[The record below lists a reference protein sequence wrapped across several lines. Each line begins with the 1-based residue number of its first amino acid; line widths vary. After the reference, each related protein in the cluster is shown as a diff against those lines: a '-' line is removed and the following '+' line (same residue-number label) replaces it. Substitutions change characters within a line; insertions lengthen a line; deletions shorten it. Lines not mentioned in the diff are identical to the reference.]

1 MPGAPNENVIGGVN
15 VARQRTA
22 VCGYG
27 PIKAQSS
34 DATMPSVVA
43 TEVISLDVTRSFDH
57 VGRVEAIDR
66 VSLRARVQ
74 GVLAQRLFR
83 EGATVEQ

>member
-1 MPGAPNENVIGGVN
+1 
-15 VARQRTA
+15 
-22 VCGYG
+22 
-27 PIKAQSS
+27 
-34 DATMPSVVA
+34 MPSVVA

-57 VGRVEAIDR
+57 VRRVEAIDR